1 MKCFRFLMPMRPTR
15 VPFATLLCLLLSAAL
30 AGCAA
35 DAARST
41 ADCAGISG
49 TYRDRAEAGGSSLA
63 ALLLGKA
70 APDRLTK
77 LEVRPSGLHVAA
89 GSSQA
94 TLGPGDFT
102 CTGHDEISLS
112 REASSRIH
120 LPPLIDQTRTVSH
133 VLRGGA
139 GQDLVLSTYSRTT
152 ASPYGVNLKGP
163 LQLDSTATWRRQE
176 P

>member
-1 MKCFRFLMPMRPTR
+1 MPMRPTR
-15 VPFATLLCLLLSAAL
+15 VPVATLSCLVLSAAL

-35 DAARST
+35 DAAGSSS

-49 TYRDRAEAGGSSLA
+49 SYRDKAEPGGSSLA
-63 ALLLGKA
+63 ALLLGKSA
-70 APDRLTK
+70 SDRGLTR
-77 LEVRPSGLHVAA
+77 LEVRPFGLHVSA

-163 LQLDSTATWRRQE
+163 LQLDSTATWRRQGS
-176 P
+176 

>member
-1 MKCFRFLMPMRPTR
+1 MRPPR
-15 VPFATLLCLLLSAAL
+15 VPVATLCCVLLSAAL
-30 AGCAA
+30 ASCAA

-49 TYRDRAEAGGSSLA
+49 SYRDKAESGGSSLA

-70 APDRLTK
+70 ASDRALTR
-77 LEVRPSGLHVAA
+77 LEVRASGLHVAA

-94 TLGPGDFT
+94 TLGSGDFA

-112 REASSRIH
+112 REATSRVH
-120 LPPLIDQTRTVSH
+120 LPPLIDQTRTVTH

-152 ASPYGVNLKGP
+152 ASPYGLRLKGP
-163 LQLDSTATWRRQE
+163 LQLESTLTWRRQG